1 MHPFMI
7 GKLTVG
13 SNNWLYRSLGLAA
26 LAVIG
31 MLVSV
36 KQKA

>member
-1 MHPFMI
+1 MI

-13 SNNWLYRSLGLAA
+13 SNNWLYRSIVLAA
-26 LAVIG
+26 LAVFGTII
-31 MLVSV
+31 LV